1 MRKCEIFVQPSHED
15 VCAALRGQIDLFGK
29 NKGDASK
36 RLQMPRHLQPLM
48 HCPMRKLEIF
58 VQPSHEDLCCF
69 KGSNRLVLQVQG
81 GSIEK
86 IAKGTAFA
94 ACLPLP
100 NAKVGNIRTA

>member
-48 HCPMRKLEIF
+48 HCPMRKLGIF
-58 VQPSHEDLCCF
+58 V
-69 KGSNRLVLQVQG
+69 
-81 GSIEK
+81 
-86 IAKGTAFA
+86 
-94 ACLPLP
+94 
-100 NAKVGNIRTA
+100 

>member
-48 HCPMRKLEIF
+48 
-58 VQPSHEDLCCF
+58 
-69 KGSNRLVLQVQG
+69 
-81 GSIEK
+81 
-86 IAKGTAFA
+86 
-94 ACLPLP
+94 PLS